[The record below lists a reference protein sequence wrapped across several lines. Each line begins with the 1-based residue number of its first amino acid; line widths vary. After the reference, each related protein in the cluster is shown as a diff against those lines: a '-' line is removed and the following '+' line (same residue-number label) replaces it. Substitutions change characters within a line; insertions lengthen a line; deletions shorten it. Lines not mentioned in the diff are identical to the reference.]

1 MYEIYGYNLCLAD
14 PDLWMIPK
22 TRNSGGIEYYGSV
35 VLYVKDVLVIWDDP
49 EEVLKWV
56 DK

>member
-22 TRNSGGIEYYGSV
+22 TRNSGGIEYYGYV